1 MWVLSEIKEKVC
13 CFINLTLDKSHFITE
28 VVRKGNI
35 DKESLM
41 GHDARKG
48 TINYGIT

>member
-28 VVRKGNI
+28 VYVEKI
-35 DKESLM
+35 IMVIVK
-41 GHDARKG
+41 
-48 TINYGIT
+48 

>member
-28 VVRKGNI
+28 VQNENFIWIIKLVEGLTPDLRV
-35 DKESLM
+35 
-41 GHDARKG
+41 
-48 TINYGIT
+48 